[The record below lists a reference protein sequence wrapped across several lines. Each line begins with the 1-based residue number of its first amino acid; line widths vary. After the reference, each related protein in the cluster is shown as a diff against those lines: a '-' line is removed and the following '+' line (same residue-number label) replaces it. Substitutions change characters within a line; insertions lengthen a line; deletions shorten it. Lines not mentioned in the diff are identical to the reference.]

1 MYLYLI
7 LIVIM
12 FGGLI
17 YILEHMK
24 VKNVVIGIQ
33 YENSSQYEKVI
44 NIIKE
49 KEIKLIIAKKGDILK
64 LEENVKIN
72 IMWPDAKNKIDEN
85 VLNNNSL
92 VFKLES
98 YDFSIIFTGD
108 IEEKA
113 ERKLIAKENSIL
125 KSDMIKLAHHGSK
138 TSSIKEFISAVNPKI
153 AIASVRKR

>member
-49 KEIKLIIAKKGDILK
+49 KEIKTVIENYKYYNASIEDTYIPDTRHLPQMEAPDEM
-64 LEENVKIN
+64 LEQLR
-72 IMWPDAKNKIDEN
+72 MF
-85 VLNNNSL
+85 L
-92 VFKLES
+92 
-98 YDFSIIFTGD
+98 
-108 IEEKA
+108 
-113 ERKLIAKENSIL
+113 
-125 KSDMIKLAHHGSK
+125 
-138 TSSIKEFISAVNPKI
+138 
-153 AIASVRKR
+153 